1 MKRKKMKVGRFE
13 DWLQNELKDPKFRR
27 AYDRERRGV
36 FLSYRILKL
45 REKLGLSQKQTA
57 ERMGTSQQAV
67 ARLESGEYEGFTLK
81 TLEKI
86 AEALG
91 AELVIDLRQPV
102 RKPAM

>member
-1 MKRKKMKVGRFE
+1 MKRKMKLGRFE
-13 DWLQNELKDPKFRR
+13 DWLKKEQKDPQFRR
-27 AYDRERRGV
+27 GYEHEKRGV
-36 FLSYRILKL
+36 FLSYRILTL
-45 REKLGLSQKQTA
+45 REKLGLSQAKMA

-81 TLEKI
+81 TLEKV

-91 AELVIDLRQPV
+91 TELVVDFRKLA

>member
-1 MKRKKMKVGRFE
+1 MKRKMKLGRFE
-13 DWLQNELKDPKFRR
+13 EWLKKELKDPKFRR
-27 AYDRERRGV
+27 GYEQEKRGV
-36 FLSYRILKL
+36 FLSYRILTL
-45 REKLGLSQKQTA
+45 REKLGWSQKVLA

-81 TLEKI
+81 TLEKV

-91 AELVIDLRQPV
+91 AELIVDLRGPA